1 MDIWPVTLPQRLLSD
16 TTVKDDESR
25 AITNMDSGPASVRN
39 RFTAITQA
47 VKGSIILTGAQLT
60 IFNTFFRTTLKQGS
74 LTFTWIHPFTEAVVN
89 IRFKSKPEWSCIKT
103 APAIDDRLYQ
113 ASFELEIQPD

>member
-1 MDIWPVTLPQRLLSD
+1 MDIWPATLPQRLLSD

-39 RFTAITQA
+39 RFTAITQT

-60 IFNTFFRTTLKQGS
+60 IFNTFFRTTIKHGS
-74 LTFTWIHPFTEAVVN
+74 LTFTWIHPFTEAAVD
-89 IRFKSKPEWSCIKT
+89 IRFKSKPEWACIKT
-103 APAIDDRLYQ
+103 ALAVDDRLYQ
-113 ASFELEIQPD
+113 SSFELEIQP